1 MISARDWVFT
11 VDVAGTRSKDFAGQV
26 RAQPGAQTT
35 TPPPPSTPPLVTR
48 TQQFALGSHSS
59 WSGSQ
64 GRAQG
69 TYAAFVTVGRTPT
82 FLWRTYLTIPAA
94 ARTFASSAEELV
106 EARVRL
112 TASETPQ
119 ASWAPMFGTSTSAD
133 HVSSEPSRRNV
144 NPGTRTYSPS
154 NPAGWSTVTGNTLA
168 ALKAGDPTLVVDYPT
183 STTPYLRFH
192 GPGAGTSL
200 RPMLELTVRSR
211 T

>member
-1 MISARDWVFT
+1 M
-11 VDVAGTRSKDFAGQV
+11 
-26 RAQPGAQTT
+26 
-35 TPPPPSTPPLVTR
+35 
-48 TQQFALGSHSS
+48 
-59 WSGSQ
+59 
-64 GRAQG
+64 
-69 TYAAFVTVGRTPT
+69 
-82 FLWRTYLTIPAA
+82 TIPAA

-168 ALKAGDPTLVVDYPT
+168 ALKAGDPTLVIDYPT